1 MPPPM
6 PTRGRATS
14 CTTIVLVVAFHAW
27 LLIVFLLPAKDSS
40 SSSSDQ
46 DLLRLRRAVAVRQAN
61 QRWTRRAKR
70 TERKLEKLLA
80 ATPTAKNKALATP
93 TADSSSCPPG
103 RRPYHFL
110 LTASNGAYQQWQT
123 RILYY
128 HYVRLRREQPCSDMG
143 GFTRLLTTPGAKP
156 DDLMNEIRTVVVEE
170 LNEQQ
175 TMGFVVLNRPNSVL
189 KALESGKLQF
199 EEEYVLVAETDHLLL
214 KVLKNTATKDV
225 ALGYPFHYMN
235 PTRDANTRNLVRRF
249 AGSDDV
255 AARVQQVGPSPILVH
270 MEALRK
276 LVKPWYDLSFAL
288 KRDAAADAEFGWMLE
303 MWGYSIGAAVA
314 GVKHELLNEL
324 QLEPSSQFGLQITSG
339 GTGGWTN
346 ALGGGGKG
354 EPTHHIL
361 HYTFSHEYSLEG
373 IPMIDSRAG
382 QWALDKREY
391 QKGLPRHLI
400 RPPYCAAESTWKWWS
415 LLNQAMAAHDT
426 PQLAPPSGSKRSDQL
441 PQDSVLCDGCT
452 GGGAVWPNGTSNL
465 LSLVRHDR
473 AIRNGVE
480 GLLRG
485 SRSAE
490 AFALIASGPWALLEA
505 SPAADGKRVG
515 PFYFLRGGQMHTP
528 WGSAAW
534 AAAPSTKDLFSPS
547 TAYDEPPSNGDP
559 IVIYL
564 CGRKKW
570 THSLRLETAGAG
582 IEWPLQR
589 GVKVLMS

>member
-1 MPPPM
+1 MRR
-6 PTRGRATS
+6 PTRVVFLSYMHVWWLWSVRRGEREAVLRVRKSGEKRRVVRRGRRVRTPRADVALANAAADANTRTS
-14 CTTIVLVVAFHAW
+14 HIMHHHRACRCLPRVAIDRIFIADCKGLVVFELRPGLAPLAPRRRREAGK
-27 LLIVFLLPAKDSS
+27 PAMD
-40 SSSSDQ
+40 
-46 DLLRLRRAVAVRQAN
+46 APRQTD
-61 QRWTRRAKR
+61 RTKTR
-70 TERKLEKLLA
+70 KLLA
-80 ATPTAKNKALATP
+80 KRRPPRIKPRRRLIPPRTA
-93 TADSSSCPPG
+93 G
-103 RRPYHFL
+103 RRIHFL
-110 LTASNGAYQQWQT
+110 LTASNGAFSNG
-123 RILYY
+123 
-128 HYVRLRREQPCSDMG
+128 RRASSITITCDYAASSRQRYG
-143 GFTRLLTTPGAKP
+143 WLHTLVTTPGAKP

-214 KVLKNTATKDV
+214 KVLKNTATRDV

-382 QWALDKREY
+382 QWALDK
-391 QKGLPRHLI
+391 
-400 RPPYCAAESTWKWWS
+400 
-415 LLNQAMAAHDT
+415 
-426 PQLAPPSGSKRSDQL
+426 KRVS
-441 PQDSVLCDGCT
+441 
-452 GGGAVWPNGTSNL
+452 
-465 LSLVRHDR
+465 
-473 AIRNGVE
+473 E
-480 GLLRG
+480 GL
-485 SRSAE
+485 A
-490 AFALIASGPWALLEA
+490 
-505 SPAADGKRVG
+505 
-515 PFYFLRGGQMHTP
+515 
-528 WGSAAW
+528 
-534 AAAPSTKDLFSPS
+534 
-547 TAYDEPPSNGDP
+547 
-559 IVIYL
+559 
-564 CGRKKW
+564 
-570 THSLRLETAGAG
+570 
-582 IEWPLQR
+582 
-589 GVKVLMS
+589 